1 MADQWLPSQVKRTA
15 VFEIPGRPI
24 VNDDQKWLRTTWICS
39 KVVRVTTWILFYPDA
54 EIYSFQVLW
63 VDFPKLPLKMAIN
76 IKLFKQTIIGTLALL
91 IFDRNLIPMPFPV
104 ITRILSISISQT
116 CGSLWPRRR
125 KWPDCIFLHL
135 LIQSFWVP
143 CQAKISVKKTYYLKL
158 RFMCQD
164 MPRMQDFAPF
174 TPELLTPSRKDHL
187 VSEGFAGLI
196 GQPNN
201 FLDNL
206 NFELGCPNDY

>member
-1 MADQWLPSQVKRTA
+1 
-15 VFEIPGRPI
+15 
-24 VNDDQKWLRTTWICS
+24 
-39 KVVRVTTWILFYPDA
+39 
-54 EIYSFQVLW
+54 
-63 VDFPKLPLKMAIN
+63 
-76 IKLFKQTIIGTLALL
+76 
-91 IFDRNLIPMPFPV
+91 
-104 ITRILSISISQT
+104 
-116 CGSLWPRRR
+116 
-125 KWPDCIFLHL
+125 
-135 LIQSFWVP
+135 
-143 CQAKISVKKTYYLKL
+143 LKL